1 MNYWLIKS
9 EPDAFS
15 IDDLKNA
22 TGKKDYWDGIRNNKA
37 RNFIRD
43 EMKKGDLAF
52 FYHSNCKPP
61 GIVGICEVVSEAY
74 PDHTA
79 FDPNE
84 KYFDPNSD
92 PENPRWMMVDVKYR
106 RKTRR
111 MISLEEIKQHAER
124 LEGFPLIRKGNRLS
138 IMPVSKD
145 HWEIILELE
154 QAKDRS

>member
-1 MNYWLIKS
+1 MRYWLIKS

-22 TGKKDYWDGIRNNKA
+22 PGKKDHWDGIRNYQA

-43 EMKKGDLAF
+43 DMQKGDLGF

-61 GIVGICEVVSEAY
+61 GIVGVCEVVSEAY

-84 KYFDPNSD
+84 KYYDAGSD
-92 PENPRWMMVDVKYR
+92 PQNPRWMMVDVKYR
-106 RKTRR
+106 RKTKR
-111 MISLEEIKQHAER
+111 MISLEEIKQQADK
-124 LEGFPLIRKGNRLS
+124 LEGFPLIRRGNRLS
-138 IMPVSKD
+138 IMPVSKE
-145 HWEIILELE
+145 HWDFILSLE
-154 QAKDRS
+154 

>member
-1 MNYWLIKS
+1 MRYWLIKS

-15 IDDLKNA
+15 IDDLRNA
-22 TGKKDYWDGIRNNKA
+22 PGKKDHWDGIRNYQA

-43 EMKKGDLAF
+43 DMQKGDLAF

-61 GIVGICEVVSEAY
+61 GIVGVCEVVSEAY

-84 KYFDPNSD
+84 KYYDAGSD

-106 RKTRR
+106 RKTKR
-111 MISLEEIKQHAER
+111 MISLEEIKQQADK
-124 LEGFPLIRKGNRLS
+124 LEGLPLIRRGNRLS
-138 IMPVSKD
+138 IMPVSKE
-145 HWEIILELE
+145 HWDFILSLE
-154 QAKDRS
+154 

>member
-15 IDDLKNA
+15 IDDLKNSP
-22 TGKKDYWDGIRNNKA
+22 GKKDHWDGIRNYQA

-43 EMKKGDLAF
+43 DMQKGDLAF

-61 GIVGICEVVSEAY
+61 GIVGICEVVSQAY

-79 FDPNE
+79 FDSNE
-84 KYFDPNSD
+84 KYYDAKSD

-111 MISLEEIKQHAER
+111 MISLEEIKAQADR
-124 LEGFPLIRKGNRLS
+124 LEGFPLIRRGNRLS
-138 IMPVSKD
+138 IMPVSKQ
-145 HWEIILELE
+145 HWDFILSLE
-154 QAKDRS
+154 GKKS